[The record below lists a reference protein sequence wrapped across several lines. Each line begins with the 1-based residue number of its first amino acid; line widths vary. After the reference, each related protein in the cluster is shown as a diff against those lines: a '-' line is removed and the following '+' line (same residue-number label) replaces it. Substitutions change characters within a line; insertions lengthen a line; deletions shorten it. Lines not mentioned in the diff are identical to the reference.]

1 MKRLLPLLLTLL
13 FLPACGS
20 VNAAD
25 PEAAAPPPEEAGP
38 AAIVLP
44 KEEEEEAL
52 LLPVRTV
59 DPWRP
64 MVALTFDDG
73 PHGTY
78 TGQILDILEEHN
90 AVATF
95 FEVASKLSKAP
106 EAVQRAAAMGCE
118 IGSHSYRHA
127 DLGKMSA
134 EALQEDPALADAA
147 FTEVLGSAPTLL
159 RPPYGSTGK
168 ILKTTSDRPLITWS
182 IDPQDWKVRD
192 AEKVMAHI
200 QGFDSLDG
208 QVILL
213 HSTYDTTVEAVR
225 ALVPW
230 LLEEGYQLVTV
241 TELITLRFG
250 DQVEPNR
257 LYNFDYFRYQLP
269 PLPAAQEATGI

>member
-13 FLPACGS
+13 FLTSCGS

-25 PEAAAPPPEEAGP
+25 PEVTAPPPEEP
-38 AAIVLP
+38 APPAIVLP
-44 KEEEEEAL
+44 KEEEV
-52 LLPVRTV
+52 LPVRTV
-59 DPWRP
+59 DPGRP

-73 PHGTY
+73 PHEVY
-78 TGQILDILEEHN
+78 TAQVLDILEKHG

-95 FEVASKLSKAP
+95 FEIASRLSRAP
-106 EAVQRAAAMGCE
+106 EAVQRASALGCE

-127 DLGKMSA
+127 DLSKMSA
-134 EALQEDPALADAA
+134 DALQEDLALADAA

-159 RPPYGSTGK
+159 RPPYGSAGK
-168 ILKTTSDRPLITWS
+168 TLKSTAGRPLIAWS
-182 IDPQDWKVRD
+182 VDPQDWKVRD

-213 HSTYDTTVEAVR
+213 HSTYETTVEAVR
-225 ALVPW
+225 TLVPW

-257 LYNFDYFRYQLP
+257 LYNFDYFRYKLP
-269 PLPAAQEATGI
+269 ALPAAQEATVI

>member
-1 MKRLLPLLLTLL
+1 M
-13 FLPACGS
+13 
-20 VNAAD
+20 
-25 PEAAAPPPEEAGP
+25 PPFEKAGP
-38 AAIVLP
+38 PAIILP
-44 KEEEEEAL
+44 KEEVEEP
-52 LLPVRTV
+52 LPVRTV
-59 DPWRP
+59 DPGRP

-78 TGQILDILEEHN
+78 TVQILDILEEYG

-95 FEVASKLSKAP
+95 FEVAFKLSKAP
-106 EAVQRAAAMGCE
+106 DAVQRAASLGCE

-134 EALQEDPALADAA
+134 EALQADLALADAA

-159 RPPYGSTGK
+159 RLPYGSTSK
-168 ILKTTSDRPLITWS
+168 TLKTTSGRPLITWS
-182 IDPQDWKVRD
+182 VAPQDWKVRD
-192 AEKVMAHI
+192 AEKVTAHI
-200 QGFDSLDG
+200 QGVDSLDG

-225 ALVPW
+225 VLVPW

-241 TELITLRFG
+241 TELITLRFD

-269 PLPAAQEATGI
+269 SLPAVQEAAVI